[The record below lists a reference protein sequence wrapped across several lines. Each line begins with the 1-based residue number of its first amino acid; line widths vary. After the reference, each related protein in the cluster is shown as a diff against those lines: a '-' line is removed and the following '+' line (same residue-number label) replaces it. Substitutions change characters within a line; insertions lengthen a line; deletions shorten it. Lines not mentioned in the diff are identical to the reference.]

1 LVNVCVPV
9 LRRYDLLQKMLK
21 SLERS
26 TLLPDCVYI
35 IDNGKNAQQ
44 LKAALSD
51 CQLSLVRTKTPEKP
65 MGVAESWNWFLE
77 NVDEERIITNDD
89 VLFGPDSLQAMV
101 DTPGDFV
108 SSLAAEHNAF
118 SCFLLRDSCVKAVGM
133 FDETI
138 SPGYGYFE
146 DCDYGERMLISG
158 VEISGVSCG
167 VRHLKSQTLRAAS
180 PMEANVHH
188 RKFYIA
194 QENYIKKWGRL
205 PRGIERQHA

>member
-1 LVNVCVPV
+1 MVKASVMKTRSYCLMVRQARSWTCQDLLIGELGTRSRRRFTLVNVCVPV

-77 NVDEERIITNDD
+77 NVDE
-89 VLFGPDSLQAMV
+89 
-101 DTPGDFV
+101 
-108 SSLAAEHNAF
+108 
-118 SCFLLRDSCVKAVGM
+118 
-133 FDETI
+133 
-138 SPGYGYFE
+138 
-146 DCDYGERMLISG
+146 
-158 VEISGVSCG
+158 
-167 VRHLKSQTLRAAS
+167 
-180 PMEANVHH
+180 
-188 RKFYIA
+188 
-194 QENYIKKWGRL
+194 
-205 PRGIERQHA
+205 